1 VAYVNGST
9 VTINAIEAPNKAPQ
23 RAQADFY
30 QLVYPIG
37 WQALGLAAPQCNPC
51 DHTGN
56 GIDFTDFHDYVLDSI
71 PSDLGHGEFS
81 PLRHVFL
88 ILPDFTGDAAH
99 DAAVSAAYAQALS
112 TTSDGSR
119 GGYPPLF
126 PVRRR
131 QRQRRTLTVREPLLR
146 RGSAPN
152 VRARAFDNALR
163 ALACLL
169 PNCGLCSG
177 GVGKDIYT

>member
-1 VAYVNGST
+1 MACGGRKPRLVNGST

-56 GIDFTDFHDYVLDSI
+56 GIDRTGFHDYVLDSI

-112 TTSDGSR
+112 TTSEAAVDTHHYFLCAVVSANAAPS
-119 GGYPPLF
+119 GYM
-126 PVRRR
+126 
-131 QRQRRTLTVREPLLR
+131 
-146 RGSAPN
+146 
-152 VRARAFDNALR
+152 
-163 ALACLL
+163 
-169 PNCGLCSG
+169 
-177 GVGKDIYT
+177 